1 MTDWQSKARTL
12 AQQLA
17 DEAVLDRGWRAAFEN
32 TPRHIFVPRFYRHD
46 MTVLDGSD
54 PEHHRQWLEAVYSD
68 DSLTTRYAPVPSTDL
83 MWPTS
88 SSTKPSLMARMLT
101 LLDVHRGH
109 RVMEI
114 GTGTGYNSAL
124 LCHRLGDG
132 NVASIDIAPDLVATA
147 GARLAELGHHPTLV
161 SGDGAQGI
169 PDAAPFDR
177 IIATCAVPTIPT
189 QWITQLREG
198 GVIVTDL
205 RGEISSNLTV
215 FHKINP
221 MTVEGRVLTT
231 PGNFMWLRPRVDN
244 PLRHGEGFAT
254 TVDRNDATQRVTR
267 LDPSVLDRPDLRFL
281 LQLREPTIQAVW
293 RVIRDSTELLCV
305 HARDGAW
312 AEVDTTVQH
321 GHRTVTQGG
330 PRRIWDQVEQSAA
343 LWFQLGQPRTDR
355 FGLTVT
361 TDQQRLWLD
370 TPESAGW

>member
-1 MTDWQSKARTL
+1 MTDWQSKARALT
-12 AQQLA
+12 QQLT

-32 TPRHIFVPRFYRHD
+32 TPRHIFVPRCYRHD

-54 PEHHRQWLEAVYSD
+54 PEQHREWLDTVYRD
-68 DSLTTRYAPVPSTDL
+68 DSLTTRYAPVPGTDL

-88 SSTKPSLMARMLT
+88 SSTKPGLMARMLT

-114 GTGTGYNSAL
+114 GTGTGYNTAL

-132 NVASIDIAPDLVATA
+132 NVASIDIDPDLVTTA
-147 GARLAELGHHPTLV
+147 RARLAELGYHPTLV

-177 IIATCAVPTIPT
+177 IIATCAVPAVPP

-198 GVIVTDL
+198 GVLVTDL

-215 FHKINP
+215 FRKINP
-221 MTVEGRVLTT
+221 TTVEGRVLTI
-231 PGNFMWLRPRVDN
+231 PGHFMWLRPRVGN
-244 PLRHGEGFAT
+244 PLRDGDGFAT
-254 TVDRNDATQRVTR
+254 TVDRDDATQRLTQ
-267 LDPSVLDRPDLRFL
+267 LDPGALDHPDLRFL
-281 LQLREPTIQAVW
+281 LQLREPTIAAVW
-293 RVIRDSTELLCV
+293 RVIRNGTELLCV

-312 AEVDTTVQH
+312 AETDVTAQH
-321 GHRTVTQGG
+321 GHHAVTQGG
-330 PRRIWDQVEQSAA
+330 PRRIWDQIEQTAA
-343 LWFQLGQPRTDR
+343 LWSRLGRPRTER

-361 TDQQRLWLD
+361 TDEHRFWLD
-370 TPESAGW
+370 TPGPTGW